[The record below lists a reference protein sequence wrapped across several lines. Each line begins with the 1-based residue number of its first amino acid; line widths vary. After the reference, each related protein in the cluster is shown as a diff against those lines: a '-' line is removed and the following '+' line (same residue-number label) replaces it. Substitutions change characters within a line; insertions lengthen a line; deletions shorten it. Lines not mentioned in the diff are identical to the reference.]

1 MIILP
6 AMDLMGGRPVRLAQG
21 RFDDATDY
29 LLDPAEAVLAFETA
43 GAEWAHLVDLDGA
56 RAGGP
61 RQHGMLAD
69 IALSVSLK
77 LQVAGGFREEAHFTR
92 MFDAGVDRVVIGSLA
107 VKDPDRTRALFA
119 RFGGERLCLALDVKL
134 VEGTPMVAT
143 SGWTETSQLSL
154 WDAARMY
161 PEARHLLVTDIGR
174 DGMMAGPNLDLID
187 EIVRCLP
194 NLAVQ
199 ASGGVS
205 SLEDLRALKG
215 TGAAGA
221 IVGKALWEQ
230 RIDLKDAID
239 AGA

>member
-1 MIILP
+1 
-6 AMDLMGGRPVRLAQG
+6 
-21 RFDDATDY
+21 
-29 LLDPAEAVLAFETA
+29 
-43 GAEWAHLVDLDGA
+43 
-56 RAGGP
+56 
-61 RQHGMLAD
+61 
-69 IALSVSLK
+69 
-77 LQVAGGFREEAHFTR
+77 
-92 MFDAGVDRVVIGSLA
+92 
-107 VKDPDRTRALFA
+107 
-119 RFGGERLCLALDVKL
+119 
-134 VEGTPMVAT
+134 
-143 SGWTETSQLSL
+143 
-154 WDAARMY
+154 MY

-199 ASGGVS
+199 ASGGVA